1 MAISRTVLARAAR
14 STAIA
19 AVVLTLAAGTAFAGK
34 PGGGGGTSGGGSC
47 YVTPN
52 PVAVGSMYTVYGS
65 KLGTNLSVNVKVTD
79 SHGTTTLMNYT
90 GTSGSITVSS
100 YASWSGAYGV
110 SIVSTGG
117 HKTQL
122 LASCSF
128 QAN

>member
-1 MAISRTVLARAAR
+1 MAISRTVLARAGR

-34 PGGGGGTSGGGSC
+34 PGGTSGGGGSC

-65 KLGTNLSVNVKVTD
+65 KLGTNLSVNVNVSDTY
-79 SHGTTTLMNYT
+79 GTTTLMGYT
-90 GTSGSITVSS
+90 GASGSIIVSS
-100 YASWSGAYGV
+100 YASWSGAYAV
-110 SIVSTGG
+110 AIVSTGG
-117 HKTQL
+117 HHKSQP